1 MNVYDF
7 DKTIYA
13 GDSTLDFY
21 MYCLK
26 KYPKIVFYLPPQL
39 WAALL
44 YVMGVYSKVRFKET
58 FYSFLYSLND
68 IDGVI
73 DGFWASH
80 EHKIQEWYKKQRH
93 GSDVVISASPEFLLK
108 PICEKLGI
116 KILIASKVHKATGRY
131 DGENCYGQ
139 NKVERLNCE
148 IKEFVIDEFYS
159 DSLSDA
165 PLANLAK
172 QSYHVDGET
181 IISWSDYQ
189 SSGFKKAKMLFASKE
204 FIVFLI
210 IGTINAL
217 NGVLFAYLFSL
228 PFDVNAAFIAGYM
241 TSLSISYLLNSLFTF
256 KETLSLKK
264 YLKFCF
270 SYIPNFLI
278 QNIIVLIFYN
288 FLGWHK
294 LFAYSLAAIIGV
306 PVTFILIKYFAFK
319 KDAAI

>member
-13 GDSTLDFY
+13 GDSSLDFY
-21 MYCLK
+21 SYCLK
-26 KYPKIVFYLPPQL
+26 KYPKIVFYLPAQICS
-39 WAALL
+39 ALF

-58 FYSFLYSLND
+58 FYSYLNSLKD

-73 DGFWASH
+73 DGFWVSH
-80 EHKIQEWYKKQRH
+80 EHKIQEWYKKQKLC
-93 GSDVVISASPEFLLK
+93 SDVVISASPEFLLQ
-108 PICEKLGI
+108 PICERLGI
-116 KILIASKVHKATGRY
+116 NLLIASKVNKVTGRY

-139 NKVERLNCE
+139 NKVDRLNCE

-172 QSYHVDGET
+172 QSYLVDGKT
-181 IISWSDYQ
+181 IVSWDDYHPH
-189 SSGFKKAKMLFASKE
+189 GIKKAKMLFATKE
-204 FIVFLI
+204 FMVFLI
-210 IGTINAL
+210 IGVVNAIN
-217 NGVLFAYLFSL
+217 GILFAYLFSL
-228 PFDVNAAFIAGYM
+228 AFAVNAAFITGYM
-241 TSLSISYLLNSLFTF
+241 TSLSKSYLLNSFFTF
-256 KETLSLKK
+256 KEKLSLKK

-270 SYIPNFLI
+270 SYLPNFLI
-278 QNIIVLIFYN
+278 QNIVVLVFYN

-306 PVTFILIKYFAFK
+306 PVTFILIKYYAFK
-319 KDAAI
+319 KKAFV